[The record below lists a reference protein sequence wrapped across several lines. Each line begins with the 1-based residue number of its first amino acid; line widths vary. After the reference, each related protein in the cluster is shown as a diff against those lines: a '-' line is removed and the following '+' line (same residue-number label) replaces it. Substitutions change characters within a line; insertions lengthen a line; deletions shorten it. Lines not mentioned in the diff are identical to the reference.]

1 MATHTSTLRSH
12 PGAHGWRRQ
21 HPVRVGMVSHH
32 FATRAGNTLCVVS
45 TPTHLTAFAAGAAT
59 KLNPSPTF
67 TRQCSGCR
75 MPIHHWRY
83 DARVYAC
90 VKRMCVPSIQHD
102 TPRWWSACMY
112 TPPKAGACCGVGVY
126 RNEEQQLIVMSPHKT
141 VARFAAR
148 YLRLLALQLGS
159 GSPCNTHATNQ
170 GSRFAGCANPHTGAR
185 RTATPATRHER
196 GNARH
201 GVGPWL
207 PGTFLTQA
215 AAVAKAG
222 SR

>member
-1 MATHTSTLRSH
+1 MLLVVGVCRSLASWCVGGTAVISRLPVATHTSTLRSH
-12 PGAHGWRRQ
+12 PGAHGWRLQ

-75 MPIHHWRY
+75 MPMHHWRY

-102 TPRWWSACMY
+102 TPRWCSACMY

-126 RNEEQQLIVMSPHKT
+126 RNEEHQLIV
-141 VARFAAR
+141 
-148 YLRLLALQLGS
+148 
-159 GSPCNTHATNQ
+159 
-170 GSRFAGCANPHTGAR
+170 
-185 RTATPATRHER
+185 
-196 GNARH
+196 
-201 GVGPWL
+201 
-207 PGTFLTQA
+207 
-215 AAVAKAG
+215 
-222 SR
+222 